1 MKIRFD
7 TWANFKPNIKIALVE
22 YVNYQGSS
30 KKNLKPM
37 ILKPFQIYKILI
49 QFTGDDV
56 FL

>member
-1 MKIRFD
+1 MSFD
-7 TWANFKPNIKIALVE
+7 TWANFKPNIKIALLE

-30 KKNLKPM
+30 KKICM